1 VTAVGGKG
9 GALRRPTLGPE
20 DSSLT
25 DVRAELIAPEEGP
38 TRTADGR
45 HVAAPPPPALSAGLR
60 LA

>member
-1 VTAVGGKG
+1 MAVGGEG

-20 DSSLT
+20 DSSPA

-45 HVAAPPPPALSAGLR
+45 HVAGPPPPSSGATR
-60 LA
+60 IRW